1 VRGSQ
6 EFQKLSVNMAGGIF
20 LVFVGI
26 LLLTNYFTL
35 LSAYALRLTPQ
46 WLWQRL

>member
-1 VRGSQ
+1 
-6 EFQKLSVNMAGGIF
+6 
-20 LVFVGI
+20 
-26 LLLTNYFTL
+26 LLTNYFTI

>member
-1 VRGSQ
+1 
-6 EFQKLSVNMAGGIF
+6 MAGGLF
-20 LVFVGI
+20 LIVVGT
-26 LLLTNYFTL
+26 LLLTNYFTI